1 MRIDEDQNE
10 IDKLEKVLDD
20 FKQEW
25 EVIRSRRAST
35 WRKYFIISFVISLI
49 MSVISPSLWWGGVF
63 VIGYFAGS
71 LLAMLRQNAKT
82 SHQINEHQKQLK
94 LVRLLRNF
102 QASPYSQK

>member
-10 IDKLEKVLDD
+10 IDELEKVLKD

-25 EVIRSRRAST
+25 EVIQSRRAST
-35 WRKYFIISFVISLI
+35 WRKYFIFSFVIAMI
-49 MSVISPSLWWGGVF
+49 MSVASASLWWGSVF
-63 VIGYFAGS
+63 VIGYFGGS
-71 LLAMLRQNAKT
+71 LYAISRQNAKT

-102 QASPYSQK
+102 QASPFSQK